1 MTWRL
6 AVDIGGTFTDVVALE
21 ETSGVLHLAKVRS
34 TPDDPA
40 QGFLNGLEHITRQ
53 GAIPAQDVSAIF
65 HGTTVATNAIL
76 ERKYAELGLIITTGY
91 REALECARQTVP
103 GEFGDITWWIKPPR
117 VVPLERI
124 REINARMDVRGT
136 ITQALDRDEVAAI
149 AQDFKAQGI
158 QAVAVSL
165 LHSYRNTAHEEEVR
179 RIIQDVY
186 PECFISISSDILR
199 EYREYERTNTT
210 CLNTAL
216 MPLLSAYHARI
227 EQHLRKQNISAPFYI
242 MRSSGGL
249 AQAQEVSRLPIAAA
263 LSGPAAGVIA
273 ATHFGELSGNRDIIT
288 FDMGGT
294 SADICLV
301 EDGKPHMLTEGKVD
315 IYDLKTPMIELHTV
329 GAGGGSIAWLAGGR
343 SLKVGPDSAGA
354 NPGPACYGRG
364 GTQPTVTDANLVLGR
379 ITPTIAGGTVYL
391 NPSQAAQ
398 VIEELAAGLKLDSIA
413 AAEGVLRIAIEN
425 IAAGIRTVSV
435 KRGRDPRSYA
445 LVAFGG
451 AGPLHACYLA
461 DWLGMQRV
469 IIPPNPGV
477 TSAYGL
483 LLTDVRVDL
492 VHTDVQR
499 EDRLDLNRIAAEM
512 QDLERRVTTRL
523 EDEGLL
529 AQETRLDHFVDMR
542 YAGQAYEIR
551 IPLPLD
557 PVGPVGPV
565 DPADTATQSIQTR
578 VQRAIVAFHAS
589 HKDLY
594 GYSYAGK
601 ELVELV
607 NVGVTGLGLLKRP
620 HVPEAQ
626 TAGKSPQ
633 HAQTD
638 QTAVYFSKSKLDA
651 PVYDRSALQTGN
663 ELSGPAII
671 QQYDATTV
679 VEPGWSGVVDQ
690 WGTLRL
696 QRTQ

>member
-6 AVDIGGTFTDVVALE
+6 AVDIGGTFTDIVALE
-21 ETSGVLHLAKVRS
+21 ETSGVQHLAKVPS

-40 QGFLNGLEHITRQ
+40 SGFLTGIQQIMQQ
-53 GAIPAQDVSAIF
+53 GSIAASDIGAVF

-76 ERKYAELGLIITTGY
+76 ERKYSELGLIITQGY

-124 REINARMDVRGT
+124 REISARMDVQGNSV
-136 ITQALDRDEVAAI
+136 QPVDNDQVAAL
-149 AQDFKAQGI
+149 AQGFKAKGI
-158 QAVAVSL
+158 RAVAVSL
-165 LHSYRNTAHEEEVR
+165 LHSYRNPAHEEEVR
-179 RIIQDVY
+179 EIIQDIY
-186 PECFISISSDILR
+186 PDCFISISSDILR

-216 MPLLSAYHARI
+216 MPLLSAYHSHI
-227 EQHLRKQNISAPFYI
+227 EHDLHERQISAPFYI

-249 AQAQEVSRLPIAAA
+249 AQAKEISRLPIAAA

-273 ATHFGELSGNRDIIT
+273 ATHFGMLSGNQDIIT

-301 EDGKPHMLTEGKVD
+301 EDGKPRMLTEGKVD
-315 IYDLKTPMIELHTV
+315 IYDIKTPMIDLHTV

-364 GTQPTVTDANLVLGR
+364 GTLPTVTDANLVLGR
-379 ITPTIAGGTVYL
+379 ITPTIAGGSITL
-391 NPSQAAQ
+391 KPTAATQ
-398 VIEELAAGLKLDSIA
+398 VIEKLTAGLKLDVTA
-413 AAEGVLRIAIEN
+413 TAEGILRIAIEN

-499 EDRLDLNRIAAEM
+499 EDRLDIGRIEKEVL
-512 QDLERRVTTRL
+512 DLERRVTARV
-523 EDEGLL
+523 EEEGILTQGTEL
-529 AQETRLDHFVDMR
+529 HHFVDMR

-551 IPLPLD
+551 IPLPRGAETD
-557 PVGPVGPV
+557 PVQ
-565 DPADTATQSIQTR
+565 AHIQ
-578 VQRAIVAFHAS
+578 QAITTFHHS
-589 HKDLY
+589 HNDLY

-620 HVPEAQ
+620 HVPEAPTTSTNPEHALTGQ
-626 TAGKSPQ
+626 TQ
-633 HAQTD
+633 
-638 QTAVYFSKSKLDA
+638 VYFSHNKSRVHC
-651 PVYDRSALQTGN
+651 PVYDRAALQAGN
-663 ELSGPAII
+663 KIAGPAIL
-671 QQYDATTV
+671 QQYDSTTV
-679 VEPGWSGVVDQ
+679 IEHGWSSNVDQ
-690 WGTLRL
+690 WGTLL
-696 QRTQ
+696 LNKT

>member
-21 ETSGVLHLAKVRS
+21 ESSGTLHLAKVRS

-40 QGFLNGLEHITRQ
+40 QGFVNGLEHITQ
-53 GAIPAQDVSAIF
+53 HGKIDAHDVNAVF

-76 ERKYAELGLIITTGY
+76 ERKYSELGLIITAGY

-124 REINARMDVRGT
+124 REISARMDVRGT
-136 ITQALDRDEVAAI
+136 VIQELDRDEVTAI
-149 AQDFKAQGI
+149 AQDFKARGL

-165 LHSYRNTAHEEEVR
+165 LHSYRNPEHEEAVR
-179 RIIQDVY
+179 RIIHEVY
-186 PECFISISSDILR
+186 PDCLISISSDILR

-216 MPLLSAYHARI
+216 MPLLSAYHTRI
-227 EQHLRKQNISAPFYI
+227 EQHLRERDISAPFYI

-249 AQAQEVSRLPIAAA
+249 AQAQEVARLPIAAA

-273 ATHFGELSGNRDIIT
+273 ATHFGTLSGNQDIIT

-301 EDGKPHMLTEGKVD
+301 EGGQPRMLTEGKVD

-354 NPGPACYGRG
+354 NPGPACYNRG

-379 ITPTIAGGTVYL
+379 ITPTIAGGSVSL
-391 NPSQAAQ
+391 NLDQATQ
-398 VIEELAAGLKLDSIA
+398 VVAELAVGLKLDTIA
-413 AAEGVLRIAIEN
+413 AAEGILRIAVEN

-499 EDRLDLNRIAAEM
+499 EDRLDVDRIAAEI
-512 QDLERRVTTRL
+512 QDLERRVTARL

-529 AQETRLDHFVDMR
+529 TQATRLNHFADMR

-551 IPLPLD
+551 IPLSID
-557 PVGPVGPV
+557 S
-565 DPADTATQSIQTR
+565 ATSEIQTHI
-578 VQRAIVAFHAS
+578 QRAITRFHAS

-620 HVPEAQ
+620 HVPQAQ
-626 TAGKSPQ
+626 PAGKSPEQ
-633 HAQTD
+633 ARTG
-638 QTAVYFSKSKLDA
+638 QTAVYFSKSTLDT
-651 PVYDRSALQTGN
+651 PVYDRSALQAGN

-679 VEPGWSGVVDQ
+679 VEPGWSGRVDQ

-696 QRTQ
+696 ERT

>member
-21 ETSGVLHLAKVRS
+21 ESSGTLHLAKVRS

-40 QGFLNGLEHITRQ
+40 QGFVNGLEHITQ
-53 GAIPAQDVSAIF
+53 HGKIDAHDVNAVF

-76 ERKYAELGLIITTGY
+76 ERKYSELGLIITAGY

-124 REINARMDVRGT
+124 REISARMDVRGT
-136 ITQALDRDEVAAI
+136 VIQELDRDEVTAI
-149 AQDFKAQGI
+149 AQDFKARGL

-165 LHSYRNTAHEEEVR
+165 LHSYRNPEHEEAVR
-179 RIIQDVY
+179 RIIHEVY
-186 PECFISISSDILR
+186 PDCLISISSDILR

-216 MPLLSAYHARI
+216 MPLLSAYHTRI
-227 EQHLRKQNISAPFYI
+227 EQHLRERDISAPFYI

-249 AQAQEVSRLPIAAA
+249 AQAQEVARLPIAAA

-273 ATHFGELSGNRDIIT
+273 ATHFGTLSGNQDIIT

-301 EDGKPHMLTEGKVD
+301 EGGQPRMLTEGKVD

-354 NPGPACYGRG
+354 NPGPACYNRG

-379 ITPTIAGGTVYL
+379 ITPTIAGGSVSL
-391 NPSQAAQ
+391 NLDQATQ
-398 VIEELAAGLKLDSIA
+398 VVAELAVGLKLDTIA
-413 AAEGVLRIAIEN
+413 AAEGILRIAVEN

-435 KRGRDPRSYA
+435 KRGRDPRGYA

-461 DWLGMQRV
+461 DWLGMQHV

-499 EDRLDLNRIAAEM
+499 EDRLDMDRIAAEI
-512 QDLERRVTTRL
+512 QDLERRVTARL

-529 AQETRLDHFVDMR
+529 TQATRLKHFVDMR

-551 IPLPLD
+551 IPLSID
-557 PVGPVGPV
+557 S
-565 DPADTATQSIQTR
+565 ATAEIQTHI
-578 VQRAIVAFHAS
+578 QHAITRFHAS

-620 HVPEAQ
+620 HVPQAQ
-626 TAGKSPQ
+626 PAGKSPEQ
-633 HAQTD
+633 ARTG
-638 QTAVYFSKSKLDA
+638 QTAVYFSKSTLDT
-651 PVYDRSALQTGN
+651 PVYDRSALQAGN
-663 ELSGPAII
+663 EMSGPAII

-679 VEPGWSGVVDQ
+679 VEPGWSGRVDQ

-696 QRTQ
+696 ERT

>member
-21 ETSGVLHLAKVRS
+21 ETSGTLNLAKVRS

-40 QGFLNGLEHITRQ
+40 QGFVNGLEHITQ
-53 GAIPAQDVSAIF
+53 HGEIAAHEVNAVF

-76 ERKYAELGLIITTGY
+76 ERKYSELGLIITAGY

-124 REINARMDVRGT
+124 REINARMDVRGMV
-136 ITQALDRDEVAAI
+136 IQELDRDEVAAI
-149 AQDFKAQGI
+149 AQDFKARGL

-165 LHSYRNTAHEEEVR
+165 LHSYRNPAHEEEVR
-179 RIIQDVY
+179 RIIHEVY
-186 PECFISISSDILR
+186 PDCLISISSDILR

-216 MPLLSAYHARI
+216 MPLLSAYHTRI
-227 EQHLRKQNISAPFYI
+227 EQHLREQDISAPFYI

-249 AQAQEVSRLPIAAA
+249 AQAQEVARLPIAAA

-273 ATHFGELSGNRDIIT
+273 ATHFGTLSGSQDIIT

-301 EDGKPHMLTEGKVD
+301 EGGQPRMLTEGKVD

-354 NPGPACYGRG
+354 NPGPACYDRG

-379 ITPTIAGGTVYL
+379 ITPTIAGGSASL
-391 NPSQAAQ
+391 NLDQATQ
-398 VIEELAAGLKLDSIA
+398 VVAELAAGLKLDTIA
-413 AAEGVLRIAIEN
+413 AAEGILRIAVEN

-461 DWLGMQRV
+461 DWLGMQHV

-499 EDRLDLNRIAAEM
+499 EDRLDVGRITAEI
-512 QDLERRVTTRL
+512 QDLERRVTARL

-529 AQETRLDHFVDMR
+529 TQATRLDHFVDMR

-551 IPLPLD
+551 VPLAID
-557 PVGPVGPV
+557 R
-565 DPADTATQSIQTR
+565 ATPDIQTHI
-578 VQRAIVAFHAS
+578 QRAIVAFHAS
-589 HKDLY
+589 HKDRY

-607 NVGVTGLGLLKRP
+607 NVGVTGLGLLTRP
-620 HVPEAQ
+620 HVPQAQ
-626 TAGKSPQ
+626 PAGKSPE
-633 HAQTD
+633 HARTG
-638 QTAVYFSKSKLDA
+638 QTAVYFSKSTLDT

-679 VEPGWSGVVDQ
+679 VEPGWSGRVDQ

-696 QRTQ
+696 ERTH

>member
-21 ETSGVLHLAKVRS
+21 ESSGTLHLAKVRS

-40 QGFLNGLEHITRQ
+40 QGFVNGLAHITRR
-53 GAIPAQDVSAIF
+53 GEIAAHDVNAVF

-76 ERKYAELGLIITTGY
+76 ERKYSELGLIITAGY

-124 REINARMDVRGT
+124 SEISARMDVRGT
-136 ITQALDRDEVAAI
+136 VTQELDRDEVAAI
-149 AQDFKAQGI
+149 AEDFKARGI

-165 LHSYRNTAHEEEVR
+165 LHSYRNPTHEEEIR
-179 RIIQDVY
+179 RILHEVY
-186 PECFISISSDILR
+186 PDCFISISSDILR

-216 MPLLSAYHARI
+216 MPLLSAYHTRI
-227 EQHLRKQNISAPFYI
+227 EQHLREQDISAPFYI

-249 AQAQEVSRLPIAAA
+249 AQAQEVARLPIAAA

-273 ATHFGELSGNRDIIT
+273 ATHFGRLSGNQDIIT

-301 EDGKPHMLTEGKVD
+301 EGGQPRMLTEGKVD

-364 GTQPTVTDANLVLGR
+364 GSQPTVTDANLVLGR
-379 ITPTIAGGTVYL
+379 ITPTIAGGSVSL
-391 NPSQAAQ
+391 NLDRATQ
-398 VIEELAAGLKLDSIA
+398 VVAELAAGLKLDTIA
-413 AAEGVLRIAIEN
+413 AAEGILRIAVEN

-461 DWLGMQRV
+461 DWLGMQQV

-499 EDRLDLNRIAAEM
+499 EDRLDVDRIAAEI
-512 QDLERRVTTRL
+512 QDLEHRVTARL

-529 AQETRLDHFVDMR
+529 TQATRLNHFVDMR

-551 IPLPLD
+551 V
-557 PVGPVGPV
+557 PVSI
-565 DPADTATQSIQTR
+565 DSATADIQAHI
-578 VQRAIVAFHAS
+578 QQAITTFHAS

-620 HVPEAQ
+620 HVPQAQ
-626 TAGKSPQ
+626 PAGESPE
-633 HAQTD
+633 HARTG
-638 QTAVYFSKSKLDA
+638 QTAVYFSKSTLDT
-651 PVYDRSALQTGN
+651 PVYDRSALQAGN

-671 QQYDATTV
+671 QQYDSTTV
-679 VEPGWSGVVDQ
+679 VEPGWSGRVDQ

-696 QRTQ
+696 ERTQ

>member
-1 MTWRL
+1 MRWRL
-6 AVDIGGTFTDVVALE
+6 AVDIGGTFTDVIALDE
-21 ETSGVLHLAKVRS
+21 SSGALRLAKVRS

-40 QGFLNGLEHITRQ
+40 VGFVNGIDHLTRQ
-53 GAIPAQDVSAIF
+53 GDIVAADVAGVF

-76 ERKYAELGLIITTGY
+76 ERKYSELGLIITKGY

-124 REINARMDVRGT
+124 REIDERVDVRG
-136 ITQALDRDEVAAI
+136 QSVRSVDADEVRAA
-149 AQDFKAQGI
+149 AEDFKARGI
-158 QAVAVSL
+158 RAVAVSL
-165 LHSYRNTAHEEEVR
+165 LHSYRNPAHEQEVR
-179 RIIQDVY
+179 DVLREVY

-216 MPLLSAYHARI
+216 MPLLSAYHDRIARHLH
-227 EQHLRKQNISAPFYI
+227 EQDIRAPFYI

-249 AQAQEVSRLPIAAA
+249 ARSQEISRLPIAAA

-273 ATHFGELSGNRDIIT
+273 AVYFGALAGDRDVIT

-301 EDGKPHMLTEGKVD
+301 EDGKPRMLTEGKVD
-315 IYDLKTPMIELHTV
+315 IYDIKTPMIDLHTV
-329 GAGGGSIAWLAGGR
+329 GAGGGSVAWLAGGR

-354 NPGPACYGRG
+354 HPGPACYDRG
-364 GTQPTVTDANLVLGR
+364 GDRPTVTDANLVLGR
-379 ITPTIAGGTVYL
+379 IMPALAGGTISL
-391 NPSQAAQ
+391 NPARASAAVQ
-398 VIEELAAGLKLDSIA
+398 ELADGLDLDVTA

-461 DWLGMQRV
+461 DWLGMLRV
-469 IIPPNPGV
+469 IVPPNPGV

-499 EDRLDLNRIAAEM
+499 EDRLDADRIAAEIR
-512 QDLERRVTTRL
+512 DLEHRVRLRL
-523 EDEGLL
+523 EEEGLR
-529 AQETRLDHFVDMR
+529 TRGTQLRQFVDMR

-551 IPLPLD
+551 IPLPD
-557 PVGPVGPV
+557 A
-565 DPADTATQSIQTR
+565 ADATTAAGVRER
-578 VQRAIVAFHAS
+578 VVQAIETFHDS
-589 HKDLY
+589 HEDLY
-594 GYSYAGK
+594 GYAYAGK
-601 ELVELV
+601 ELVEVV
-607 NVGVTGLGLLKRP
+607 NVGVTGLGLIERP
-620 HVPEAQ
+620 NVPEAQ
-626 TAGKSPQ
+626 PGGSDPASACTGRTQ
-633 HAQTD
+633 
-638 QTAVYFSKSKLDA
+638 VYFPQGRGRIDC
-651 PVYDRSALQTGN
+651 PIYDRAALRAGN
-663 ELSGPAII
+663 LVRGPAII
-671 QQYDATTV
+671 QQYDSTTV
-679 VEPGWSGVVDQ
+679 VEPDWQAVVDG

-696 QRTQ
+696 DKAAS

>member
-1 MTWRL
+1 MRISPGTGEIAAHDVN
-6 AVDIGGTFTDVVALE
+6 AV
-21 ETSGVLHLAKVRS
+21 
-34 TPDDPA
+34 
-40 QGFLNGLEHITRQ
+40 
-53 GAIPAQDVSAIF
+53 F

-76 ERKYAELGLIITTGY
+76 ERKYSELGLIITAGY

-124 REINARMDVRGT
+124 REISARMDVRGT
-136 ITQALDRDEVAAI
+136 VTQELDRDEVAAI
-149 AQDFKAQGI
+149 AEDFKARGI

-165 LHSYRNTAHEEEVR
+165 LHSYRNPAHEEEIR
-179 RIIQDVY
+179 RILHEVY
-186 PECFISISSDILR
+186 PDCFISISSDILR

-216 MPLLSAYHARI
+216 MPLLSAYHTRI
-227 EQHLRKQNISAPFYI
+227 EQHLREQDISAPFYI

-249 AQAQEVSRLPIAAA
+249 AQAQEVARLPIAAA

-273 ATHFGELSGNRDIIT
+273 ATHFGTLSGNQDIIT

-301 EDGKPHMLTEGKVD
+301 EGGQPRMLTEGKVD

-364 GTQPTVTDANLVLGR
+364 GSQPTVTDANLVLGR
-379 ITPTIAGGTVYL
+379 ITPTIAGGSVSL
-391 NPSQAAQ
+391 NLDQATQ
-398 VIEELAAGLKLDSIA
+398 VVAELAAGLKLDTIA
-413 AAEGVLRIAIEN
+413 AAEGILRIAVEN

-461 DWLGMQRV
+461 DWLGMQQV

-499 EDRLDLNRIAAEM
+499 EDRLDVDRIATEI
-512 QDLERRVTTRL
+512 QDLERRVTARL

-529 AQETRLDHFVDMR
+529 TQATRLNHFVDMR

-551 IPLPLD
+551 V
-557 PVGPVGPV
+557 PVSI
-565 DPADTATQSIQTR
+565 DSATADIQAHI
-578 VQRAIVAFHAS
+578 QQAITTFHAS

-620 HVPEAQ
+620 HVPQAQ
-626 TAGKSPQ
+626 PAGESPE
-633 HAQTD
+633 HARTG
-638 QTAVYFSKSKLDA
+638 QTAVYFSKSTLDT

-671 QQYDATTV
+671 QQYDSTTV
-679 VEPGWSGVVDQ
+679 VEPGWSGRVDQ

-696 QRTQ
+696 ERTQ

>member
-21 ETSGVLHLAKVRS
+21 ETSGTLNLAKVRS

-40 QGFLNGLEHITRQ
+40 QGFVNGLEHITQ
-53 GAIPAQDVSAIF
+53 HGEIAAHEVNAVF

-76 ERKYAELGLIITTGY
+76 ERKYSELGLIITAGY

-124 REINARMDVRGT
+124 REINARMDVRGMV
-136 ITQALDRDEVAAI
+136 IQELDRDEVAAI
-149 AQDFKAQGI
+149 AQDFKARGL

-165 LHSYRNTAHEEEVR
+165 LHSYRNPAHEEEVR
-179 RIIQDVY
+179 RIIHEVY
-186 PECFISISSDILR
+186 PDCLISISSDILR

-216 MPLLSAYHARI
+216 MPLLSAYHTRI
-227 EQHLRKQNISAPFYI
+227 EQHLREQDISAPFYI

-249 AQAQEVSRLPIAAA
+249 AQAQEVARLPIAAA

-273 ATHFGELSGNRDIIT
+273 ATHFGTLSGSQDIIT

-301 EDGKPHMLTEGKVD
+301 EGGQPRMLTEGKVD

-354 NPGPACYGRG
+354 NPGPACYDRG

-379 ITPTIAGGTVYL
+379 ITPTIAGGSVSL
-391 NPSQAAQ
+391 NLDQATQ
-398 VIEELAAGLKLDSIA
+398 VVAELAAGLKLDIIA
-413 AAEGVLRIAIEN
+413 AAEGILRIAVEN

-461 DWLGMQRV
+461 DWLGMQHV

-499 EDRLDLNRIAAEM
+499 EDRLDVGRITAEI
-512 QDLERRVTTRL
+512 QDLERRVTARL

-529 AQETRLDHFVDMR
+529 TQATRLDHFVDMR

-551 IPLPLD
+551 VPLAID
-557 PVGPVGPV
+557 R
-565 DPADTATQSIQTR
+565 ATPDIQTHI
-578 VQRAIVAFHAS
+578 QRAIVAFHAS
-589 HKDLY
+589 HKDRY

-607 NVGVTGLGLLKRP
+607 NVGVTGLGLLTRP
-620 HVPEAQ
+620 HVPQAQ
-626 TAGKSPQ
+626 PAGKSPE
-633 HAQTD
+633 HARTG
-638 QTAVYFSKSKLDA
+638 QTAVYFSKSTLDT

-679 VEPGWSGVVDQ
+679 VEPGWSGRVDQ

-696 QRTQ
+696 ERTH

>member
-21 ETSGVLHLAKVRS
+21 ERSGTLHLAKVRS

-40 QGFLNGLEHITRQ
+40 QGFVNGLEHITQ
-53 GAIPAQDVSAIF
+53 HGGIDAHEVNAVF

-76 ERKYAELGLIITTGY
+76 ERKYSELGLIITAGY

-124 REINARMDVRGT
+124 REISARMDVRGT
-136 ITQALDRDEVAAI
+136 VTQELDRDEVAAI
-149 AQDFKAQGI
+149 AEDFKARGT

-165 LHSYRNTAHEEEVR
+165 LHSYRNPAHEEEVR
-179 RIIQDVY
+179 RIIHEVY
-186 PECFISISSDILR
+186 PDCFISISSDILR

-216 MPLLSAYHARI
+216 MPLLSAYHTRI
-227 EQHLRKQNISAPFYI
+227 EQHLREQDISAPFYI

-249 AQAQEVSRLPIAAA
+249 AQAQEVARLPIAAA

-273 ATHFGELSGNRDIIT
+273 ATHFGTLSGSQDIIT

-301 EDGKPHMLTEGKVD
+301 EGGQPRMLTEGKVD

-364 GTQPTVTDANLVLGR
+364 GSQPTVTDANLVLGR
-379 ITPTIAGGTVYL
+379 ITPTIAGGSVSL
-391 NPSQAAQ
+391 NLGQATQ
-398 VIEELAAGLKLDSIA
+398 VVAELATGLKLDTIA
-413 AAEGVLRIAIEN
+413 AAEGILRIAVEN

-461 DWLGMQRV
+461 DWLGMQQV

-499 EDRLDLNRIAAEM
+499 EDRLDVDRITAEI
-512 QDLERRVTTRL
+512 QDLERRVTARL
-523 EDEGLL
+523 KDEGLL
-529 AQETRLDHFVDMR
+529 TQETRLDHFVDMR

-551 IPLPLD
+551 IPLPID
-557 PVGPVGPV
+557 S
-565 DPADTATQSIQTR
+565 ATSDIQTHI
-578 VQRAIVAFHAS
+578 QRAIVAFHAS

-620 HVPEAQ
+620 HVPQAQ
-626 TAGKSPQ
+626 PAGTSPEQ
-633 HAQTD
+633 ARTGQT
-638 QTAVYFSKSKLDA
+638 TVYFSKSTLDT

-679 VEPGWSGVVDQ
+679 VEPGWSGRVDQ

-696 QRTQ
+696 ERTQ

>member
-21 ETSGVLHLAKVRS
+21 EASGTLHLAKVRS

-40 QGFLNGLEHITRQ
+40 QGFVNGLEHITQ
-53 GAIPAQDVSAIF
+53 HGEIDAHDVNAVF

-76 ERKYAELGLIITTGY
+76 ERKYSELGLIITAGY

-124 REINARMDVRGT
+124 REISARMDVRGT
-136 ITQALDRDEVAAI
+136 VIQELDQDEVTAI
-149 AQDFKAQGI
+149 AQDFKARGI

-165 LHSYRNTAHEEEVR
+165 LHSYRNPEHEEAVR
-179 RIIQDVY
+179 RIIHEVY
-186 PECFISISSDILR
+186 PDCFISISSDILR

-216 MPLLSAYHARI
+216 MPLLSAYHTRI
-227 EQHLRKQNISAPFYI
+227 EQHLREQDISAPFYI

-249 AQAQEVSRLPIAAA
+249 AQAQEVARLPIAAA

-273 ATHFGELSGNRDIIT
+273 ATHFGTLSDNQDIIT

-301 EDGKPHMLTEGKVD
+301 EGGQPRMLTEGKVD

-354 NPGPACYGRG
+354 NPGPACYDRG

-379 ITPTIAGGTVYL
+379 ITPTIAGGSISL
-391 NPSQAAQ
+391 NLDQATQ
-398 VIEELAAGLKLDSIA
+398 VVAELAAGLKLDTVA
-413 AAEGVLRIAIEN
+413 AAEGILRIAVEN

-461 DWLGMQRV
+461 DWLGMQHV

-499 EDRLDLNRIAAEM
+499 EDRLDVDRIAAEI
-512 QDLERRVTTRL
+512 QDLERRVTARL

-529 AQETRLDHFVDMR
+529 TQETRLDHFVDMR
-542 YAGQAYEIR
+542 YAGQAYEVR
-551 IPLPLD
+551 IPLSI
-557 PVGPVGPV
+557 
-565 DPADTATQSIQTR
+565 DPATPDIQTSIQRT
-578 VQRAIVAFHAS
+578 ITAFHAS

-620 HVPEAQ
+620 HVPQ
-626 TAGKSPQ
+626 TQPAGTSPE
-633 HAQTD
+633 HAQTG
-638 QTAVYFSKSKLDA
+638 QAAVYFSKSTLDT
-651 PVYDRSALQTGN
+651 PVYDRSALQAGN
-663 ELSGPAII
+663 EMSGPAII

-679 VEPGWSGVVDQ
+679 VEPGWIGRVDQ

-696 QRTQ
+696 ERTQ

>member
-21 ETSGVLHLAKVRS
+21 EKSGTLHLAKVRS

-40 QGFLNGLEHITRQ
+40 QGFVNGLEHITRH
-53 GAIPAQDVSAIF
+53 GEIAAHEVNAVF

-76 ERKYAELGLIITTGY
+76 ERKYAELGLIITAGY

-124 REINARMDVRGT
+124 REISARMDVRGT
-136 ITQALDRDEVAAI
+136 ITQELDRDEVVAI
-149 AQDFKAQGI
+149 AEDFKARGI

-165 LHSYRNTAHEEEVR
+165 LHSYRNPAHEEAVQ
-179 RIIQDVY
+179 RIIHEVY
-186 PECFISISSDILR
+186 PDCFISISSDILR

-216 MPLLSAYHARI
+216 MPLLSAYHTRI
-227 EQHLRKQNISAPFYI
+227 EQYLREQHISAPFYI

-249 AQAQEVSRLPIAAA
+249 AQAQEVARLPIAAA

-273 ATHFGELSGNRDIIT
+273 ATHFGTLSGNQDIIS

-301 EDGKPHMLTEGKVD
+301 EGGQPRMLTEGKVD

-354 NPGPACYGRG
+354 YPGPACYGRG
-364 GTQPTVTDANLVLGR
+364 GNQPTVTDANVVLGR
-379 ITPTIAGGTVYL
+379 LTPTIAGGSVSL
-391 NPSQAAQ
+391 HLDQATQ
-398 VIEELAAGLKLDSIA
+398 VVAGLAAGLRLDTIA
-413 AAEGVLRIAIEN
+413 AAEGILRIAIEN

-499 EDRLDLNRIAAEM
+499 EDRLDGDRIAAEI
-512 QDLERRVTTRL
+512 QDLERRVTARL

-529 AQETRLDHFVDMR
+529 TQATRFNHFVDMR

-551 IPLPLD
+551 VPLSMD
-557 PVGPVGPV
+557 S
-565 DPADTATQSIQTR
+565 AASEIQTR
-578 VQRAIVAFHAS
+578 IQRAITQFHAS

-607 NVGVTGLGLLKRP
+607 NLGVTGLGLLPRP
-620 HVPEAQ
+620 HAPQAQPAGTNPE
-626 TAGKSPQ
+626 
-633 HAQTD
+633 HAQTG
-638 QTAVYFSKSKLDA
+638 QTAVSFSTGTRDT
-651 PVYDRSALQTGN
+651 PVYDRAALQAGN

-671 QQYDATTV
+671 QQYDSTTV
-679 VEPGWSGVVDQ
+679 VEPGWSGRVDQ

-696 QRTQ
+696 ERTP